1 LPTWISD
8 GIVSVPLVLIVLI
21 VVAVAGF
28 AAAGYVF
35 MVERARQQAVDRAL
49 GGSAAAE
56 LRRKIR
62 RPVAAP
68 PSSARQQLFKLA
80 PSSWVND
87 EGTQQRLVQAGF
99 DGPSAHLQYGLLRI
113 AFAVGLPLV
122 ALFFLP
128 GNSLFQVLAT
138 ILGAAI
144 VGAILPVWYLHR
156 AVRLRQERFRRA
168 LPDTLDLLVVC
179 VEAGISL
186 DAAIL
191 RVAKDLILV
200 HPELAMEL
208 MLVNR
213 KTNAGVTREDAL
225 RGLWERTGVDEI
237 RGLVAS
243 LIQSEKWGSSSAR
256 VLRVSSET
264 LRRKRRQAAEK
275 KAATAPL
282 KMVVPLA
289 LLIFPALFVV
299 ILGPAFLSI
308 MVALRGG

>member
-1 LPTWISD
+1 
-8 GIVSVPLVLIVLI
+8 VPLLLTALII
-21 VVAVAGF
+21 VGVAGF

-56 LRRKIR
+56 LRRKVR
-62 RPVAAP
+62 RPVAAS
-68 PSSARQQLFKLA
+68 PSSLKQQLFKLA
-80 PSSWVND
+80 PSFWVND
-87 EGTQQRLVQAGF
+87 EATRERLVQAGF
-99 DGPSAHLQYGLLRI
+99 DGPAAPLQYGLIRI
-113 AFAVGLPLV
+113 ALAVGLPIV

-128 GNSLFQVLAT
+128 RSSFLQFVAT
-138 ILGAAI
+138 VAGSAI
-144 VGAILPVWYLHR
+144 VGVILPVWYLHR
-156 AVRLRQERFRRA
+156 AVRLRQEKIRRS

-191 RVAKDLILV
+191 RVAKDLIYV

-237 RGLVAS
+237 RALVAS

-264 LRRKRRQAAEK
+264 LRRKRRQTAEK
-275 KAATAPL
+275 NAATAPL

-299 ILGPAFLSI
+299 ILGPAFLTI
-308 MVALRGG
+308 MAAFRGR

>member
-1 LPTWISD
+1 M
-8 GIVSVPLVLIVLI
+8 PLLLTVLII
-21 VVAVAGF
+21 VGVAGF

-49 GGSAAAE
+49 GSSAAAE

-68 PSSARQQLFKLA
+68 PSSLRQQLFKLA
-80 PSSWVND
+80 PSFWVND
-87 EGTQQRLVQAGF
+87 EATQERLVHAGF
-99 DGPSAHLQYGLLRI
+99 DGPAAPLQYGLVRI
-113 AFAVGLPLV
+113 VLAVGLPLF

-128 GNSLFQVLAT
+128 RSSFLQFFAT
-138 ILGAAI
+138 VVGSAI
-144 VGAILPVWYLHR
+144 VGVILPVWYLHR
-156 AVRLRQERFRRA
+156 AVRLRQERLRRS

-191 RVAKDLILV
+191 RVAKDLIHV
-200 HPELAMEL
+200 HRELAMEL

-237 RGLVAS
+237 RALVAS

-264 LRRKRRQAAEK
+264 LRRKRRQTAEK
-275 KAATAPL
+275 NAATAPL

-308 MVALRGG
+308 MAAFRGR